1 MVTRTGEHEGR
12 DPDLEPTDAELIS
25 ESVDR
30 PRAFMPLVERHHRIL
45 FGYLARRVGADVAE
59 ELVSETF
66 ARAFSIRERFD
77 TTRADAR
84 PWLFGIAMNLMRTHL
99 RSEARRM
106 RAYARSG
113 VDEVVHV
120 DDAGLHDRL
129 DAAVHGQDLA
139 AALENLAQGDREA
152 LLLYAWGDLTYE
164 EIAETI
170 GIPVGTVRSRLNRA
184 RRQLKAALPQ
194 LETVPAD
201 SGDHTVGG
209 ER

>member
-1 MVTRTGEHEGR
+1 
-12 DPDLEPTDAELIS
+12 
-25 ESVDR
+25 
-30 PRAFMPLVERHHRIL
+30 MPLVERHHRIL